1 MNLNL
6 WKVSLKMKLIIFVI
20 LGRLVINI
28 LNKCYLM
35 IKCSFMFNLIKKK
48 LIKLF
53 SINMMCIIIIYL

>member
-48 LIKLF
+48 
-53 SINMMCIIIIYL
+53 IN